1 VFKQDIGLLTDAI
14 CANFPTDKKIDD
26 GFGLNILPT
35 ELTVGINVR
44 SSLSRQF
51 TRITFGHRD
60 GIFDPSLR
68 VFLYLHPVYRESSTA
83 WTLTERRNRPGSER
97 IIHPE
102 EMTTEE
108 VASNLPRWLT
118 NYSQEE
124 G

>member
-35 ELTVGINVR
+35 E
-44 SSLSRQF
+44 LSRQF